1 MLEVCLRRAVLE
13 DCLTMAVGKAVLESW
28 IRRAVLE
35 DCFRRAVLEHSFN
48 RTLHQCFGRTH
59 MKSNVVVNP
68 GDCQDQ
74 WNQIEL
80 GLLVMALLVVI
91 LTTMCLANEIH
102 WAHSD
107 SWSSLATFTCAL
119 NIFQVSR
126 KVTATNVLGTCTDFI
141 WFQNSH
147 LKIAPRGHPAEDEV
161 QVTLIVVITVIV
173 AIAGQEL
180 FIFGV
185 IMKQFAVCGNILA
198 NCT

>member
-1 MLEVCLRRAVLE
+1 MLWE
-13 DCLTMAVGKAVLESW
+13 KH
-28 IRRAVLE
+28 I
-35 DCFRRAVLEHSFN
+35 
-48 RTLHQCFGRTH
+48 
-59 MKSNVVVNP
+59 KSNVVVNP

-107 SWSSLATFTCAL
+107 SWSSLATFTGAHVHHAMLL
-119 NIFQVSR
+119 NIFQISR
-126 KVTATNVLGTCTDFI
+126 KVSATNVLGTCTDFI

-147 LKIAPRGHPAEDEV
+147 LKIAPRGHPTEDEV

-180 FIFGV
+180 FIFCV

>member
-1 MLEVCLRRAVLE
+1 MFWE
-13 DCLTMAVGKAVLESW
+13 K
-28 IRRAVLE
+28 
-35 DCFRRAVLEHSFN
+35 
-48 RTLHQCFGRTH
+48 H
-59 MKSNVVVNP
+59 MKSNVVVNH

-107 SWSSLATFTCAL
+107 SWSSLATFTCAHVHQAMLL
-119 NIFQVSR
+119 NIFQISR

-141 WFQNSH
+141 WFQNY
-147 LKIAPRGHPAEDEV
+147 LNITPRGHPAEDEV

-173 AIAGQEL
+173 AIAGQTTYDD
-180 FIFGV
+180 IHPVQSGSV
-185 IMKQFAVCGNILA
+185 VSAWNSS
-198 NCT
+198 